1 MAGEPPANANWETM
15 ASYAR
20 GIAKM
25 QRAEQEY
32 FEDKALWFD
41 MYGNETGFATFKQ
54 KQVVDEELAGIFGQI
69 PTQATMRDG
78 TVINLRQDLLNN
90 LDDPVRISEVQDA
103 LNKANYDINF
113 QELLNKK
120 NKLEKIMQS
129 TNRKGF

>member
-1 MAGEPPANANWETM
+1 
-15 ASYAR
+15 
-20 GIAKM
+20 
-25 QRAEQEY
+25 
-32 FEDKALWFD
+32 
-41 MYGNETGFATFKQ
+41 MYGDETGFATFKQ

-69 PTQATMRDG
+69 PTQATGSDG
-78 TVINLRQDLLNN
+78 SVINLRQDLLNN
-90 LDDPVRISEVQDA
+90 LDDPVKISMVQDA